1 MRKLLLGL
9 LLTGNAFGAT
19 IKIEATTKDA
29 FGAWFMPTRI
39 NSTSTIMIGQGYVCT
54 NMVRGEKFQLL
65 CRHNNRNVLIY
76 TDSTP
81 QKDAIIATPE
91 MVVKITTMDE
101 KTNK

>member
-1 MRKLLLGL
+1 MKKLLLGL
-9 LLTGNAFGAT
+9 LLIGSAHAST

-39 NSTSTIMIGQGYVCT
+39 DSTSTIMIGQGYVCT

-65 CRHNNRNVLIY
+65 CRHNMRNVLIY

-81 QKDAIIATPE
+81 QKEAIIATPE
-91 MVVKITTMDE
+91 MVVKITTMR
-101 KTNK
+101 NKNDK

>member
-1 MRKLLLGL
+1 MKKLLLGL
-9 LLTGNAFGAT
+9 LLIGSANAST

-39 NSTSTIMIGQGYVCT
+39 DSTSTITLGQGYSCT
-54 NMVRGEKFQLL
+54 NMVRKEKFQLL

-91 MVVKITTMDE
+91 MVVKITTMR
-101 KTNK
+101 NKNDK